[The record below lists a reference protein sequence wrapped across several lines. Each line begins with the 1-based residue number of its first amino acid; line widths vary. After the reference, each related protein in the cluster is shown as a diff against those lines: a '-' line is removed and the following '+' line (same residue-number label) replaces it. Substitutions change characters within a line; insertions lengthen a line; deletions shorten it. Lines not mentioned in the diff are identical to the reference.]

1 MTKIIYNGKIYQ
13 GRDLFCQ
20 ALRIDNGKISAA
32 GESAELLA
40 AAPGE
45 AEKIDAAGALVLPG
59 FHDSHLHLHWLGRRF
74 GMVEG
79 AGADS
84 VEEVIRR
91 GRELISRLRPD
102 PGAYVQG
109 AGVNPDLFTG
119 EKRDLTR
126 EDLDKISTE
135 HPVIISR
142 HCGHTVFCNSL
153 ALRMAGLADSAP
165 DVEGGTIEKDPAGR
179 PTGVLRENANALV
192 RKDIPEPG
200 KAQMK
205 ENLKRAMAKALS
217 LGITSMG
224 TNDCHGPDF
233 DDVVEVYR
241 SIFSDGEDGAQ
252 GKDGAGG
259 AKEFLRI
266 SLQCG
271 ISAQERYLNEL
282 RERRIPTGKV
292 LWESAGRGIFLRMGP
307 VKLFMDGTLGGQ
319 TAWMKQPYRDK
330 PETSGFPVL
339 DPGLLEELIRKASAW
354 GYQVIVHSIGDA
366 AMEAVI
372 SAMEQVT
379 SAGSNPLRHGIVH
392 CQVTSRPQLERIA
405 RNRLLALVQPIF
417 LADDVYILENRV
429 GPELAA
435 TSYAWG
441 SLERLGANVSYGT
454 DAPVSELDPLQGI
467 SWAVTRQDPQRDF
480 YPPGGF
486 YPGER
491 VDLAAAI
498 DCYTAASAYSAW
510 EESGRGRAA
519 PGYWADLCFIDR
531 DLFSLPPSEIHRARV
546 LRTIIAGDTVWQA

>member
-1 MTKIIYNGKIYQ
+1 MTKIIYNGKIYRRR
-13 GRDLFCQ
+13 GVFCR
-20 ALRIDNGKISAA
+20 ALRIDNGKISAL
-32 GESAELLA
+32 GDSAELLSG
-40 AAPGE
+40 APPG
-45 AEKIDAAGALVLPG
+45 AEKIDAGGALILPG

-79 AGADS
+79 TGADS
-84 VEEVIRR
+84 IEEVIRR
-91 GRELISRLRPD
+91 GRELIGRLKLA
-102 PGAYVQG
+102 PGSYVQG

-135 HPVIISR
+135 HPVIIAR

-165 DVEGGTIEKDPAGR
+165 EVEGGTIERDSSGR
-179 PTGVLRENANALV
+179 PTGVLRENANALI
-192 RKDIPEPG
+192 RRGIPEPT

-205 ENLKRAMAKALS
+205 ENLKRAMEKALT

-224 TNDCHGPDF
+224 TNDSQGPDF

-241 SIFSDGEDGAQ
+241 SIFADGEDGDR
-252 GKDGAGG
+252 K
-259 AKEFLRI
+259 FLRI
-266 SLQCG
+266 TLQCG
-271 ISAQERYLNEL
+271 ISAEERYLADL
-282 RERRIPTGKV
+282 RDRQIPTGKV
-292 LWESAGRGIFLRMGP
+292 LWENGDRGIFLRMGP

-339 DPGLLEELIRKASAW
+339 DQGLLRDLIKKAAAW
-354 GYQVIVHSIGDA
+354 GYQVIVHAIGDA

-372 SAMEQVT
+372 SAMEQVS

-392 CQVTSRPQLERIA
+392 CQVTSRPQLERMA

-417 LADDVYILENRV
+417 LADDVYILESRV

-441 SLERLGANVSYGT
+441 SLERLGTSVSYGT
-454 DAPVSELDPLQGI
+454 DAPVSDLDPIQGI

-491 VDLAAAI
+491 VDLTTAI

-510 EESGRGRAA
+510 EESEGGRIT
-519 PGYWADLCFIDR
+519 PGYWGDICFIDR
-531 DLFSLPPSEIHRARV
+531 DLFSLSPPEIHRARV
-546 LRTIIAGDTVWQA
+546 IRTMIAGDTVWEG

>member
-1 MTKIIYNGKIYQ
+1 MTKIIYNGKIYR
-13 GRDLFCQ
+13 GRGLFCG
-20 ALRIDNGKISAA
+20 ALRIDGGKISAA
-32 GESAELLA
+32 GEPDELLA
-40 AAPGE
+40 GAPLG
-45 AEKIDAAGALVLPG
+45 AEKIDAGGALVLPG

-74 GMVEG
+74 GMLEG
-79 AGADS
+79 TGAAS

-91 GRELISRLRPD
+91 GRELISRLKPA
-102 PGAYVQG
+102 PGSYVHG
-109 AGVNPDLFTG
+109 AGVNPDFFTG

-126 EDLDKISTE
+126 DDLDKISTE
-135 HPVIISR
+135 HPVIIGR
-142 HCGHTVFCNSL
+142 HCGHTIFCNSL

-165 DVEGGTIEKDPAGR
+165 DVEGGTIEKDSSGR

-192 RKDIPEPG
+192 RKGIPEPS

-205 ENLKRAMAKALS
+205 ENLKRAMEKALS
-217 LGITSMG
+217 QGITSMG
-224 TNDCHGPDF
+224 SNDCQGPDF

-241 SIFSDGEDGAQ
+241 SIFTDGE
-252 GKDGAGG
+252 KEGG
-259 AKEFLRI
+259 PRTFLRI
-266 SLQCG
+266 TLQCG
-271 ISAQERYLNEL
+271 ISAKEQYLNEL
-282 RERRIPTGKV
+282 KDRQVPTGKV
-292 LWESAGRGIFLRMGP
+292 LWESGDRGIFLRMGP

-339 DPGLLEELIRKASAW
+339 DPALLEELIKKASAW
-354 GYQVIVHSIGDA
+354 GYQVVVHSIGDA

-379 SAGSNPLRHGIVH
+379 SAGSNPLRHGIIH
-392 CQVTSRPQLERIA
+392 CQVTSRPQLERMA

-417 LADDVYILENRV
+417 LADDVYILEDRV

-441 SLERLGANVSYGT
+441 SLERLGVEVSYGT
-454 DAPVSELDPLQGI
+454 DAPVSDLDPIQGI
-467 SWAVTRQDPQRDF
+467 SWAVTRQDPQRNF

-498 DCYTAASAYSAW
+498 DCYSAASAYSAW
-510 EESGRGRAA
+510 EESARGRIA
-519 PGYWADLCFIDR
+519 PGYWADLSFIDR
-531 DLFSLPPSEIHRARV
+531 DLFSLPPTEIHRGRV
-546 LRTIIAGDTVWQA
+546 IRTMIAGDTVWQA

>member
-1 MTKIIYNGKIYQ
+1 MTKIIYNGRIYR
-13 GRDLFCQ
+13 GRGLFCG
-20 ALRIDNGKISAA
+20 ALRIDGGKISAA
-32 GESAELLA
+32 GEAEELLA
-40 AAPGE
+40 AAPAG
-45 AEKIDAAGALVLPG
+45 AEKIDAGGALVLPG

-79 AGADS
+79 AGAAS

-91 GRELISRLRPD
+91 GRDLISRLKPA
-102 PGAYVQG
+102 PGTYVQG

-126 EDLDKISTE
+126 DDLDKISTE

-142 HCGHTVFCNSL
+142 HCGHTIFCNSL

-165 DVEGGTIEKDPAGR
+165 DVEGGTIEKDSSGR
-179 PTGVLRENANALV
+179 PTGVLRENANGLA
-192 RKDIPEPG
+192 RKNIPEPT

-205 ENLKRAMAKALS
+205 ENMKRAMEKALS

-224 TNDCHGPDF
+224 TNDCQGPDF

-241 SIFSDGEDGAQ
+241 SIFTDGE
-252 GKDGAGG
+252 KDGGAGS
-259 AKEFLRI
+259 FLRI
-266 SLQCG
+266 TLQCG
-271 ISAQERYLNEL
+271 VSAKEQYLNEL
-282 RERRIPTGKV
+282 KERQIATGKV
-292 LWESAGRGIFLRMGP
+292 LWESGDRGIFLRMGP

-339 DPGLLEELIRKASAW
+339 DPGLLENLIKKASAW
-354 GYQVIVHSIGDA
+354 GYQVVVHSIGDA

-392 CQVTSRPQLERIA
+392 CQVTSRPQLERMA

-417 LADDVYILENRV
+417 LADDVYILEDRV

-441 SLERLGANVSYGT
+441 SMERLGLDVSYGT
-454 DAPVSELDPLQGI
+454 DAPVSDLDPIQGI

-498 DCYTAASAYSAW
+498 DRYTAASAYSAW
-510 EESGRGRAA
+510 EESSRGRIA
-519 PGYWADLCFIDR
+519 PGFWADLSFIDR
-531 DLFSLPPSEIHRARV
+531 DLFSLHPTEIHKARV
-546 LRTIIAGDTVWQA
+546 IRTMIAGDTVWQV